1 MRNFTKE
8 IKIGLFLV
16 LAVFV
21 GIIFLTRT
29 QNFTADPYTLKTY
42 FNYAGGL
49 SENSIV
55 SLSGIEV
62 GRVEAINFTY
72 NPETKVE
79 VVLSVSS
86 KAKVHKDSI
95 AYIGT
100 QGFIGDSFVGLT
112 PGTSEVP
119 FVKSGDVIQSEDPI
133 ETRELMKKADAI
145 AKKLDD
151 TLVDVKKLAKNLNS
165 TVEGNRTRVDNIVIN
180 LEQTSVN
187 FNEFSEDIKKHP
199 WKLLMKGKDSKSK
212 K

>member
-29 QNFTADPYTLKTY
+29 QNFTADPYMLKTY

-49 SENSIV
+49 SENAIV
-55 SLSGIEV
+55 ALSGIEV
-62 GRVEAINFTY
+62 GRVEAINFKY

-79 VVLSVSS
+79 VVLSVS
-86 KAKVHKDSI
+86 KRAKVHKDSI

-199 WKLLMKGKDSKSK
+199 WKLLMKGKDSKK
-212 K
+212 KK

>member
-1 MRNFTKE
+1 M
-8 IKIGLFLV
+8 
-16 LAVFV
+16 
-21 GIIFLTRT
+21 
-29 QNFTADPYTLKTY
+29 
-42 FNYAGGL
+42 L
-49 SENSIV
+49 S
-55 SLSGIEV
+55 
-62 GRVEAINFTY
+62 
-72 NPETKVE
+72 K